1 VGGWA
6 GPLTCCSTWIAC
18 ARVAQPPPVARP
30 CRTMPSHAATR
41 SPALPSLPAA
51 PPSTLPAPHAR
62 HCSPV
67 LSGLP
72 QWPRAPSL
80 VRCACS
86 AAPLRLSGLQTLS
99 ATRRPWVQRCVN
111 GRLGSVTMRVG
122 HLSSHSSAGWAGR
135 EWRESHLLHARVG
148 AQLGRH
154 KRDHVSMV
162 GIPTASSTL
171 TVVAST
177 PGRLRTHGIL

>member
-1 VGGWA
+1 LG
-6 GPLTCCSTWIAC
+6 
-18 ARVAQPPPVARP
+18 RP
-30 CRTMPSHAATR
+30 THLLQHVDSVRACRTAAASCTPVSYDAQSR
-41 SPALPSLPAA
+41 CYAQSSTAFTASR